1 MAGYTKL
8 NGGCVM
14 FRKLMSAYIDDQT
27 GEAETRSLSDHVAS
41 CPSCKRELANLY
53 VMRDMIRSS
62 YAPKG
67 EVDFSASIMMRIN
80 PVKRSEPLP
89 KKNFGSRVFRYG
101 AAAALLFAAL
111 GITVLYSQSQTR
123 SMMAEKRK
131 FDTYMVEH
139 AEQYAGNTGSAV
151 AASVISVNFEK

>member
-1 MAGYTKL
+1 MSGYTKL
-8 NGGCVM
+8 NDECVM

-67 EVDFSASIMMRIN
+67 EVDFSAAVMARIN
-80 PVKRSEPLP
+80 PVKRAAPAP
-89 KKNFGSRVFRYG
+89 VKKIGDRALRYG
-101 AAAALLFAAL
+101 VAAALLFAAL
-111 GITVLYSQSQTR
+111 SSTVLYSQSKTR

-139 AEQYAGNTGSAV
+139 AEQYAGSGGAV